1 MLTTLSGWNSRA
13 LSVENPGQRMSLY
26 LYDETDGEN
35 VTVPGDDETDEDV
48 PDEPREAHGDVG
60 DSEGPQHL
68 IIHPAQ
74 TDIISGD

>member
-1 MLTTLSGWNSRA
+1 
-13 LSVENPGQRMSLY
+13 MSLY

-74 TDIISGD
+74 TDIISGDQHRGKMIQEARKRFDNEF